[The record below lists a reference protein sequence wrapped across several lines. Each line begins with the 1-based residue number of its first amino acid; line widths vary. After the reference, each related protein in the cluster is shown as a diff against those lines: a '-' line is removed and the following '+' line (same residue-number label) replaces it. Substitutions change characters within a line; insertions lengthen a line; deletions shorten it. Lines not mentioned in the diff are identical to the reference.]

1 MDVRVGDILA
11 KCLECGGA
19 EFRSAGDALACR
31 ICGTTTTRAALLMQI
46 GDEASKLARESL
58 ARLRK
63 DPAKR

>member
-1 MDVRVGDILA
+1 VNR
-11 KCLECGGA
+11 GA
-19 EFRSAGDALACR
+19 
-31 ICGTTTTRAALLMQI
+31 QI